1 MERRIGVYVCHCGTN
16 IAATVDV
23 KKVAEHAQGLDSVVV
38 ARDYEFMC
46 SDPGQELIRND
57 IKELGLNRVV
67 VASCSPLM
75 HGPTFR
81 RVCEQAGLNPYLF
94 EMANIREHC
103 SWVHKDRDLATE
115 KAAALVRAAVRR
127 VFYHEPLQAK
137 EVPVS
142 PNALVVGG
150 GIAGIQAALEIAD
163 SEYKV
168 YLVER
173 EPSIGGHMAQLDKT
187 FPTLDCS
194 ACILTPKMASLGSH
208 PYIELMTYSEVEEI
222 SGYIG
227 NFKVKV
233 RKKARYI
240 DEDKCT
246 GCGECVK
253 VCPVEVDSEFDVGL
267 DKRKA
272 IYIPFPQA
280 IPNKYVID
288 KKETPCKLAC
298 PIHMDIQGYLALID
312 QGKFEEAYKLL
323 RRTNPLPA
331 ICGRV
336 CYHPC
341 EDACKRGYVDQPLA
355 IASLK
360 RFVADQIDIDKLEVP
375 QIAKN
380 GKKVAVIGSG
390 PGGLACA
397 HDLALLGH
405 QVTIYEALSEPG
417 GMLRVGIPG
426 YRLPKDILS
435 KEIGYIERL
444 GVEIKT
450 NTQVGVDVELDDLKT
465 AHEAVFIA
473 PGAHESLKLNVPG
486 EEAAG
491 VVPGVDLL
499 RAVNM
504 GEKVKIGKKV
514 AVIGGGNTAID
525 AARVARRLGAS
536 VTIVYRRSRAEMP
549 ATPAEVKAAEAEKI
563 EIMFLAT
570 PSRVVSAK
578 GRVSQL
584 ECQRMEL
591 GAPDETGRRRPVPVP
606 GSEFVIDVD
615 TVIPALGQASNLD
628 FAEGLGLEVSGRGT
642 LVVDEATLATNIEGV
657 FAGGDVVTGPAMVI
671 DAIAAGKKAAQ
682 SIDKYLRAQ
691 PLDRAEKGKPA
702 EKLSAEEI
710 AALKRRYPTKS
721 RVKMAEVAP
730 LKRIKDFSEVEQGY
744 SIRQAQAE
752 ARRCL
757 SCGVCSECRQCVK
770 LCEADA
776 IDLEQEDQIVEL
788 EMGSIILATGYDV
801 FDPSV
806 ISQYGYGRY
815 DNVITALQFERM
827 CSAAGPTGGNILL
840 KDGREPESIAIIHCV
855 GSRDKNYHEYCS
867 QVCCMYALKYSHL
880 IKEKTNA
887 EVYQMYIDMRCVG
900 KGFEEFYDRL
910 SEEGVKFIRGKVARV
925 TNRALTEEEKGK
937 LTVSVADTLLGD
949 MIRVPVDMVIL
960 CIALE
965 PRADA
970 DQVARLFNISRSR
983 DGFFLERH
991 AKLDPIATLT
1001 DGVFVV
1007 GCCQGPKDIP
1017 ETVAQ
1022 ASAGAAKAAAL
1033 ITKGKVKVEPIT
1045 AFIDEEL
1052 CSGCGLCQEMCVYG
1066 ALSFSEPERVMK
1078 VNDILCKGCGA
1089 CTGICPSGAISMN
1102 CFTYRQLLDQIEAL
1116 TC

>member
-1 MERRIGVYVCHCGTN
+1 MERRIGVYICHCGTN

-23 KKVAEHAQGLDSVVV
+23 KKVVEHAQGLESVVV
-38 ARDYEFMC
+38 ARDYQFMC

-57 IKELGLNRVV
+57 IKELGLNRIV
-67 VASCSPLM
+67 VAACSPLM
-75 HGPTFR
+75 HELTFR
-81 RVCEQAGLNPYLF
+81 RALERAGLNPYLF

-115 KAAALVRAAVRR
+115 KAEALVRAAVRR
-127 VFYHEPLQAK
+127 VFYHEPLEAK

-163 SEYKV
+163 SEYTV

-208 PYIELMTYSEVEEI
+208 PYIKLMTYSEVEEI

-253 VCPVEVDSEFDVGL
+253 ECPVEVDSEFNVGL
-267 DKRKA
+267 GKRKA

-288 KKETPCKLAC
+288 KKETPCKPAC
-298 PIHMDIQGYLALID
+298 PIHMDIQGYLALIA
-312 QGKFEEAYKLL
+312 QGKFEQAYKLI

-331 ICGRV
+331 VCGRV

-360 RFVADQIDIDKLEVP
+360 RFIADQTDIDKLRVP
-375 QIAKN
+375 QIAQKDE
-380 GKKVAVIGSG
+380 KVAVIGSG
-390 PGGLACA
+390 PAGLACA
-397 HDLALLGH
+397 HDLALLGY
-405 QVTIYEALSEPG
+405 QVTIYEALPEPG
-417 GMLRVGIPG
+417 GMLRVGIPE
-426 YRLPKDILS
+426 YRLPKGILS
-435 KEIGYIERL
+435 QEIRYIERL

-450 NTQVGVDVELDDLKT
+450 NTQVGVDVKLADLKI
-465 AHEAVFIA
+465 AHQAVFIA
-473 PGAHESLKLNVPG
+473 TGAHESLKLNVPG

-491 VVPGVDLL
+491 VIPGVDFL

-504 GEKVKIGKKV
+504 GERVEIGKKV

-549 ATPAEVKAAEAEKI
+549 ATPAEVEAAEAEGI
-563 EIMFLAT
+563 EIVFLAA
-570 PSRVVSAK
+570 PSRVVAAN
-578 GRVSQL
+578 GRVSQI

-591 GAPDETGRRRPVPVP
+591 GAPDETGRRRPIPVP
-606 GSEFVIDVD
+606 GSEFLIDVD

-628 FAEGLGLEVSGRGT
+628 FITDPGLEVSGRGT
-642 LVVDEATLATNIEGV
+642 LMVDDATLATSVEGV

-671 DAIAAGKKAAQ
+671 DAIAAGKKVAQ
-682 SIDKYLRAQ
+682 SIDKYLQAQ
-691 PLDRAEKGKPA
+691 PLDRVEKGKPT
-702 EKLSAEEI
+702 EKLNEEEI
-710 AALKRRYPTKS
+710 AALKRRFPPKG
-721 RVKMAEVAP
+721 RVRMEELAP
-730 LKRIKDFSEVEQGY
+730 PERIKDFSEVEQGY
-744 SIRQAQAE
+744 SIKQAQGEAE
-752 ARRCL
+752 RCL
-757 SCGVCSECRQCVK
+757 SCGVCSECRQCEK
-770 LCEADA
+770 LCEAGA
-776 IDLEQEDQIVEL
+776 IDLEQVDQIVEL
-788 EMGSIILATGYDV
+788 EVGSIILATGYDV

-806 ISQYGYGRY
+806 ISQYGYGKY

-827 CSAAGPTGGNILL
+827 CSATGPTGGDIVL
-840 KDGREPESIAIIHCV
+840 KDGRKPESIAIIHCV

-867 QVCCMYALKYSHL
+867 QVCCMYALKFSHL
-880 IKEKTNA
+880 IKEKINA

-910 SEEGVKFIRGKVARV
+910 SEEGVKFIRGKVAKV
-925 TNRALTEEEKGK
+925 TDRALTEEEQGK
-937 LTVSVADTLLGD
+937 LTVSVADTLLGGA
-949 MIRVPVDMVIL
+949 MRVPVDMVIL
-960 CIALE
+960 CIALQ

-970 DQVARLFNISRSR
+970 DQVARLFNISKSR

-991 AKLDPIATLT
+991 PKLDPIATLT

-1033 ITKGKVKVEPIT
+1033 ITRGKVEVEPIT

-1052 CSGCGLCQEMCVYG
+1052 CTGCGLCEKMCIYG
-1066 ALSFSEPERVMK
+1066 ALSLSEPERVMTI
-1078 VNDILCKGCGA
+1078 NDILCKGCGA
-1089 CTGICPSGAISMN
+1089 CAAICPSGAISTN
-1102 CFTYRQLLDQIEAL
+1102 YFTYRQLLDQIEAL